1 MENYRRIHQD
11 PDTEDE
17 TTTSNDPTQQI
28 IKSSGNVK
36 TYVSN
41 LLNIIKVCLFI
52 YPLFNLLKK
61 TINEISNNQENKT
74 ITLHGKGTSINKTI
88 TVCEIL
94 KRRLSEQSV
103 KLNQKTEI
111 FNTLSKD
118 LWAPLDAEKMDTLV
132 VERHLP
138 CIKIVLSLEE

>member
-61 TINEISNNQENKT
+61 TINEISNN
-74 ITLHGKGTSINKTI
+74 
-88 TVCEIL
+88 
-94 KRRLSEQSV
+94 
-103 KLNQKTEI
+103 
-111 FNTLSKD
+111 
-118 LWAPLDAEKMDTLV
+118 
-132 VERHLP
+132 
-138 CIKIVLSLEE
+138 